1 MLNLFRWHTKK
12 CPHDSREHN
21 KCQCPIWF
29 DWTMQNGERIRK
41 SLGLRDWQ
49 AAQRRAR
56 DMEAEG
62 ITTVSQPVTVK
73 KATEDFD
80 KDAESNI
87 KDTTLKQYRFLFKRL
102 NDFCQQRGLVFL
114 RQLTVVE
121 VRDFRNSWTTYSP
134 RTAGKHI
141 ERMKRFFSWCV
152 ENHWLDQSPA
162 KPLKSPKVGET
173 DVVPFTEDQ
182 IEKILKACVAY
193 KGPNRERLVVLTL
206 FMLATGLRISDA
218 VTISKDKIKK
228 DDSGWMVE
236 LRTMKTG
243 TAVACPIQNDLA
255 KSIMKLEGD
264 HPFWTGKS
272 DLEDRTKNWRKI
284 YNRVFKAA
292 QIKGHPHQFRHTF
305 AKRLLVK
312 GTPVG
317 YVASLLGNTEEVCR
331 KSYAKW
337 LPERQN
343 ALSKAVRATWSS
355 ADARQTT

>member
-1 MLNLFRWHTKK
+1 MLNLYRRHIRK
-12 CPHDSREHN
+12 CPNDSRDDLR
-21 KCQCPIWF
+21 CSCPIWI
-29 DWTMQNGERIRK
+29 DWTLPDGERVQK

-49 AAQRRAR
+49 AAQRRGR
-56 DMEAEG
+56 EMEAEG
-62 ITTVSQPVTVK
+62 ITTVGQPVTIK
-73 KATEDFD
+73 KAIEDFET
-80 KDAESNI
+80 DAAANNI
-87 KDTTLKQYRFLFKRL
+87 QSTTLRQYKFLFSRL
-102 NDFCQQRGLVFL
+102 NAFCQQRGLVFL

-173 DVVPFTEDQ
+173 DVVPFSEEE
-182 IEKILKACVAY
+182 IEKILKACRSY
-193 KGPNRERLVVLTL
+193 KGPNRDRLLVLTL

-218 VTISKDKIKK
+218 VTISKTKITKGS
-228 DDSGWMVE
+228 DGWMVE

-255 KSIMKLEGD
+255 KSIMKLKGD

-284 YNRVFKAA
+284 YTRVFNAA
-292 QIKGHPHQFRHTF
+292 GVDGTPHQFRHTF
-305 AKRLLVK
+305 SKRLLVR

-343 ALSKAVRATWSS
+343 ALNKAVRAAW
-355 ADARQTT
+355 DD